1 MSNKKILQGHNKALE
16 SLATIAGIPI
26 TKLPIEYG
34 YVTLSERTYQI
45 QVSHSVK
52 NAKRAI
58 IIPISLTINPES
70 YDIILY
76 YAALDIFFPKYKH
89 KQLWGMNYPALQTGT
104 SNINLTDTYCVF
116 KGCAYASESRKF
128 AVGTYMWLVIGE

>member
-34 YVTLSERTYQI
+34 YVTLSERTFQI

-58 IIPISLTINPES
+58 IIPISLSNDIVT
-70 YDIILY
+70 YDVMLY
-76 YAALDIFFPKYKH
+76 YATLDVFFPKYKI
-89 KQLWGMNYPALQTGT
+89 KQLWGMHYPQLQTGT
-104 SNINLTDTYCVF
+104 LNITLTDTYCVF
-116 KGCAYASESRKF
+116 AGCSYGTEVRKF